1 MEVPTRDKC
10 LEILTRHAMPSH
22 ILRHSLL
29 VTEVALFIAGGLN
42 GNSCRLDMG
51 IVEAAALLHDIGK
64 MAGLETGENHAE
76 LGARMLSAS
85 VAESVVRIVAE
96 HIYLDI
102 SQTDG
107 PICESLV
114 VNYADKRVKHD
125 KVVTIRERFADLIER
140 YAKSTVQAAMLHEK
154 LDLYS
159 ALERNIFSHLTITPN
174 DVQIMGI
181 ALLETTRG
189 VSGNNGK

>member
-1 MEVPTRDKC
+1 MEVPSRDQC
-10 LEILTRHAMPSH
+10 LEILARHCMPSH

-29 VTEVALFIAGGLN
+29 VTEVGLFIAGGLN
-42 GNSCRLDMG
+42 RNSCRLDLR

-64 MAGLETGENHAE
+64 MPALETGDNHAE

-85 VAESVVRIVAE
+85 VAQSVVRIVAE

-107 PICESLV
+107 PLCESLI

-125 KVVTIRERFADLIER
+125 KVVTIQERFEDLIER
-140 YAKSTVQAAMLHEK
+140 YAKSPVQAAMLREK
-154 LDLYS
+154 RDLYS
-159 ALERNIFSHLTITPN
+159 ALEDNIFSHLTLAPN
-174 DVQIMGI
+174 DPQIMEI
-181 ALLETTRG
+181 AL
-189 VSGNNGK
+189 

>member
-1 MEVPTRDKC
+1 MEVPSRDKC
-10 LEILTRHAMPSH
+10 LELLARHAMPLH

-29 VTEVALFIAGGLN
+29 VTEVALFIADGLN
-42 GNSCRLDMG
+42 GNSCRLDLR

-64 MAGLETGENHAE
+64 KPGLETGANHAE
-76 LGARMLSAS
+76 LGARMLSES
-85 VAESVVRIVAE
+85 VDESVVRIVAE

-107 PICESLV
+107 PLCESLI

-125 KVVTIRERFADLIER
+125 KVVSIKERFEDLIER
-140 YAKSTVQAAMLHEK
+140 YAKSPLQAGMLREK

-159 ALERNIFSHLTITPN
+159 ALEGNIFSHLTIAPN
-174 DVQIMGI
+174 GPQIMGI
-181 ALLETTRG
+181 AL
-189 VSGNNGK
+189 